1 MHVLLAMSVT
11 AGKVTTIRLPP
22 MVSPS
27 RNILRHESAAKRRA
41 VGAFSLIELL
51 SVMAIIGMLT
61 AAVIPAL
68 NSIKSG
74 GGVTSAAY
82 DISSTLEQARAYA
95 MANNTYVFVGLAEVS
110 GTAAE
115 SGAQQSGSGRVVVA
129 AAGSRDGTRSFGTGN
144 ANLVPLSKLRRF
156 DNVHLANTVPNQ
168 DNSSRPSVADDYRAG
183 NVAFVA
189 ERTFGWPLAGNSPT
203 YTFSKI
209 IQFDPRG
216 TASVQSSA
224 RHLPQW
230 MEIGLVPT
238 KGDTIVQSANY
249 AALLL
254 DGVTGS
260 VKIYR
265 P

>member
-1 MHVLLAMSVT
+1 MVT
-11 AGKVTTIRLPP
+11 SSRYF
-22 MVSPS
+22 PS
-27 RNILRHESAAKRRA
+27 RTSAADRRA
-41 VGAFSLIELL
+41 ASAFSLIELL

-61 AAVIPAL
+61 AAVVPAV
-68 NSIKSG
+68 NSIKQG
-74 GGVTSAAY
+74 GGVSSAAY
-82 DISSTLEQARAYA
+82 DISSTLEQARSYA

-110 GTAAE
+110 GSTAE
-115 SGAQQSGSGRVVVA
+115 SGAQQTGSGRVVVA
-129 AAGSRDGTRSFGTGN
+129 AAGSKDGTRSFGASN
-144 ANLVPLSKLRRF
+144 SNLVALSKLRRF

-168 DNSSRPSVADDYRAG
+168 DNSARPSVGDSNRAG
-183 NVAFVA
+183 NSAFVA
-189 ERTFGWPLAGNSPT
+189 EGTFAWPLTASTPA

-238 KGDTIVQSANY
+238 RGDTVVDSANY

>member
-1 MHVLLAMSVT
+1 MVTSSRYPHRRVT
-11 AGKVTTIRLPP
+11 A
-22 MVSPS
+22 SD
-27 RNILRHESAAKRRA
+27 RRA

-61 AAVIPAL
+61 AAVIPAM
-68 NSIKSG
+68 NSIKQGSG
-74 GGVTSAAY
+74 VSTAAY

-110 GTAAE
+110 GSTAE
-115 SGAQQSGSGRVVVA
+115 SGAQQAGNGRVVVA
-129 AAGSRDGTRSFGTGN
+129 AAGSKDGTRSFGSAN
-144 ANLVPLSKLRRF
+144 SNLVPLTKLRRF

-168 DNSSRPSVADDYRAG
+168 NNTSRPVVGDTYRAG
-183 NVAFVA
+183 NAAFVA
-189 ERTFGWPLAGNSPT
+189 EGTFGWPLTAGSPA

-230 MEIGLVPT
+230 MEIGLVPSR
-238 KGDTIVQSANY
+238 GDTVADNANY

>member
-1 MHVLLAMSVT
+1 MHVLLAMSAVV
-11 AGKVTTIRLPP
+11 GKVTTIRLPP
-22 MVSPS
+22 MISSS
-27 RNILRHESAAKRRA
+27 RNILRRETTAERRA
-41 VGAFSLIELL
+41 EGAFSLIELL

-61 AAVIPAL
+61 AAVIPAM

-74 GGVTSAAY
+74 GGVTSVAY

-95 MANNTYVFVGLAEVS
+95 MANNTYVFVGLAEVN
-110 GTAAE
+110 GNTAE
-115 SGAQQSGSGRVVVA
+115 SGAQQAGSGRVLIA
-129 AAGSRDGTRSFGTGN
+129 AAGSKDGTRSFGNQN
-144 ANLVPLSKLRRF
+144 ANLIALSKLRRF
-156 DNVHLANTVPNQ
+156 ENVHLANTVPNEE
-168 DNSSRPSVADDYRAG
+168 NSARPVVADSYRAG
-183 NVAFVA
+183 NAAFAA
-189 ERTFGWPLAGNSPT
+189 EQTFGWPLSGGTPA

-238 KGDTIVQSANY
+238 KGATVVEGANY